1 MCVHVYD
8 LLRDT
13 FASITFI
20 VKYIYIYIYRVK
32 PLYKNIMF
40 SLFGNVFSIRKADV
54 IVSHVNILVL

>member
-20 VKYIYIYIYRVK
+20 VKYIYIYRVK